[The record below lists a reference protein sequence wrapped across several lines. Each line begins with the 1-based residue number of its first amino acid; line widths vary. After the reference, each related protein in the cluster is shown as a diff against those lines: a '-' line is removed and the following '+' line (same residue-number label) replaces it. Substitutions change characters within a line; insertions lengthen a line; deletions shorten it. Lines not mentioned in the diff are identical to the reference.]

1 VSDHSRSENPF
12 EQPVSPSAYS
22 IRRKGS
28 LYNIVGPHGR
38 EFVKYVSAK
47 LAGPRWEELTHTP
60 WPYPSSAYEPGLRL
74 WQLGVIDRHQVGQR
88 RIETPFRREVPR
100 PPSPVRRVW
109 QMPVIR
115 LCLPAPRIDLQEQ
128 ARLMQT
134 LRRDPARLFDPT
146 IRRALQH
153 EVEYH
158 LTQAAWAAHL
168 LKLLDRYE
176 RRQRHFTAA
185 VSPQTITAQH
195 IAWQEQQ
202 ARTR

>member
-1 VSDHSRSENPF
+1 MSDHARPDNPH
-12 EQPVSPSAYS
+12 AYS

-28 LYNIVGPHGR
+28 LYNIVGPQGR

-88 RIETPFRREVPR
+88 HLD
-100 PPSPVRRVW
+100 PPAPVRPARRAAPRRPAPVMRVW
-109 QMPVIR
+109 QMPVLR

-128 ARLMQT
+128 ARLMQA

-146 IRRALQH
+146 IRLALRH

-158 LTQAAWAAHL
+158 LTQAVWAAHL
-168 LKLLDRYE
+168 LKLLDRYD
-176 RRQRHFTAA
+176 RRQRRAAA
-185 VSPQTITAQH
+185 VPSPQTITARH